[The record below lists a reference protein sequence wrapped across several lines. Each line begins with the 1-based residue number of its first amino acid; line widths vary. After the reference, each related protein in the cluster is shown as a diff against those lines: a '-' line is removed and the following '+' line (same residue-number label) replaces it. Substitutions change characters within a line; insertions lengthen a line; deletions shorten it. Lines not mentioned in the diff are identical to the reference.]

1 MRSLL
6 QVSGFGPFRDIVRH
20 FEDDDYG
27 TIVHHNLGL
36 RITVLGVDDAS
47 TAAVG
52 VPPFKDPRP
61 DAPNDKA

>member
-47 TAAVG
+47 TAALYG
-52 VPPFKDPRP
+52 RR
-61 DAPNDKA
+61 AAIQRSSSGCTQR